1 MFDGQ
6 LGVRVRSSREE
17 ILVDFRPSDAAWANA
32 LDFSGFAFAQVAISF
47 FPAQGLLVGLAVT
60 GVAYVMSSS
69 GGVVAGLAF
78 TVVLMFV
85 ERQLRR
91 DFLTPTHIVREAGL
105 VWRSRF
111 ALALKDVEWVKVSAP
126 RFGSTFDAANIE
138 VRYHGGLLLLPGVA
152 GAYEK
157 AESIK
162 AAVEAIRK

>member
-1 MFDGQ
+1 MFDGK
-6 LGVRVRSSREE
+6 LGDRVKSSGEE
-17 ILVDFRPSDAAWANA
+17 ILVHFRPSDAAWANA
-32 LDFSGFAFAQVAISF
+32 LDLSGFAFAQVAASF
-47 FPAQGLLVGLAVT
+47 FPAQGLFIGLAVT

-69 GGVVAGLAF
+69 GGVVAGLAL
-78 TVVLMFV
+78 TVVLMLV
-85 ERQLRR
+85 ERLMRR

-111 ALALKDVEWVKVSAP
+111 ALALKRVEWVKVSPP

-138 VRYHGGLLLLPGVA
+138 VRYHGGLLLLPCVA

-157 AESIK
+157 AEIIK

>member
-1 MFDGQ
+1 VFDGQ
-6 LGVRVRSSREE
+6 FGDRVKPSREE
-17 ILVDFRPSDAAWANA
+17 VLVDFRPADAAWANA
-32 LDFSGFAFAQVAISF
+32 LDISGFAFAQVAVSF
-47 FPAQGLLVGLAVT
+47 FPAQGLLLGLAVT
-60 GVAYVMSSS
+60 GVAYVVSSP
-69 GGVVAGLAF
+69 GGVVAGLAL
-78 TVVLMFV
+78 TVMLAFL
-85 ERQLRR
+85 ERHLRR

-105 VWRSRF
+105 VRRSRF
-111 ALALKDVEWVKVSAP
+111 TLALKDVEWVKVSPP